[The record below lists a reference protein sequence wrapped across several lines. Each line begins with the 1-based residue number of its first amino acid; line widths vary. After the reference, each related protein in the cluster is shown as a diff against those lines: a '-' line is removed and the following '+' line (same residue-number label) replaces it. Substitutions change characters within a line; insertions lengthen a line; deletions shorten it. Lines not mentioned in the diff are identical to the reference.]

1 MNIVNYFAQRQYVKK
16 LLNDEENVVIKKFYF
31 CNNCKQCEKF
41 YPIRSESKRKDF
53 WTFNKYIK
61 YWDVRDPS
69 FNESNRKFEIRP
81 IRDSRFRMQSSSMI
95 SRRIFELF
103 WHQKSSIKDPNTF
116 NAVIPA

>member
-16 LLNDEENVVIKKFYF
+16 LLNDEGNVVIKKFYL

-81 IRDSRFRMQSSSMI
+81 IRDSRFRM
-95 SRRIFELF
+95 
-103 WHQKSSIKDPNTF
+103 
-116 NAVIPA
+116 

>member
-16 LLNDEENVVIKKFYF
+16 LLNDEENVVIKKCHY

-41 YPIRSESKRKDF
+41 YSLRSEFKQKGF
-53 WTFNKYIK
+53 WTFNKHTK

-81 IRDSRFRMQSSSMI
+81 IRDSRFRM
-95 SRRIFELF
+95 
-103 WHQKSSIKDPNTF
+103 
-116 NAVIPA
+116 